1 MIPEPPDR
9 LAAAVVAAFRAAGR
23 RLALAE
29 SCTGGLIAAARVGA
43 PGASAVLE
51 RGWVTYSNR
60 AKEEEL
66 GVAPAILA
74 AHGAVSRE
82 TAAAMA
88 AGALAHAPVAVAL
101 AVTGI
106 AGPDGGSPE
115 KPVGTVWFG
124 LASGGGPP
132 HTECRLFSGDRTAI
146 RTAAVRRGL
155 ELLLEHG
162 GCRIVAV

>member
-29 SCTGGLIAAARVGA
+29 SCTGGLIAAALVGA

-124 LASGGGPP
+124 FWDEG
-132 HTECRLFSGDRTAI
+132 RLETHRSVFGGDRAEI
-146 RTAAVRRGL
+146 RERAVQGALMGLWRRLGP
-155 ELLLEHG
+155 
-162 GCRIVAV
+162 A